1 METSRKAAAA
11 LTLLA
16 LAVTAC
22 GSDSEPVAEPA
33 TTTAVIETTAAPS
46 TTAAAE
52 PTTEAVTT
60 TAVTE
65 TTIAPSTTAA
75 AEPAGEETEA
85 VLLAYRTVF
94 DSRIPFEDKLP
105 YLEDAAEL
113 REVIDEYA
121 ASAENFGGISL
132 DPTAVQID
140 GDVAEVTYNVMFGE
154 RAVYTDLTGNAVL
167 VDGAWTVTRERFCT
181 FMSSARVSCPT
192 G

>member
-1 METSRKAAAA
+1 MEISRKATAV

-16 LAVTAC
+16 LAVAAC
-22 GSDSEPVAEPA
+22 GSDSEPTGGSATTAAVT
-33 TTTAVIETTAAPS
+33 TTTAAAETTAAPS
-46 TTAAAE
+46 TTAAVE
-52 PTTEAVTT
+52 PT
-60 TAVTE
+60 
-65 TTIAPSTTAA
+65 
-75 AEPAGEETEA
+75 GDETEA

-94 DSRIPFEDKLP
+94 DSRIPFEEKLP
-105 YLEDAAEL
+105 YLEDAAGL

-121 ASAENFGGISL
+121 ESAENFGGISL
-132 DPTAVQID
+132 DPIAVEIN

-154 RAVYTDLTGNAVL
+154 RAVYTDLTGNAVR